1 MSSESTGTVDPLQF
15 AATLKKFGPDA
26 EIVVAVETVPDVL
39 DFETVMV
46 NGFPFVFPTR
56 TTVEPLAA
64 GAVSP
69 ETNSR
74 NSATFGPRSVTL
86 YAAPRAVDVLPRAA
100 ASSVAICVVVTVVPT
115 VSTIARPLQ
124 VTVSVSAATHVPP
137 IVIVSRCATG
147 SAAPVHRRVAIY
159 AHPLGYLK
167 RREGLSNS

>member
-15 AATLKKFGPDA
+15 AATLKKFGPLA

-46 NGFPFVFPTR
+46 NGLPLVLPIN

-86 YAAPRAVDVLPRAA
+86 
-100 ASSVAICVVVTVVPT
+100 
-115 VSTIARPLQ
+115 
-124 VTVSVSAATHVPP
+124 
-137 IVIVSRCATG
+137 
-147 SAAPVHRRVAIY
+147 
-159 AHPLGYLK
+159 
-167 RREGLSNS
+167 